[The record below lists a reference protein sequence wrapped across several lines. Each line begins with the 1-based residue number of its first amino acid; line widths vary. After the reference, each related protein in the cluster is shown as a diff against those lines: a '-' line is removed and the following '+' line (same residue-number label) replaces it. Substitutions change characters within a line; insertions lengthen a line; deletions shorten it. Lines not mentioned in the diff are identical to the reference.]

1 MTVGVGRDRGEPGSF
16 FALIAQVEASAL
28 WVNNLFRLGPP
39 PAPWQANLTDG
50 ELVWEFGHG
59 LTPEGA
65 LRAALDAVQ
74 RGGTPVRKQGSAWGL
89 APADRPTAGE
99 LGL

>member
-1 MTVGVGRDRGEPGSF
+1 MSDASLVD
-16 FALIAQVEASAL
+16 LILEAERQGL

-50 ELVWEFGHG
+50 ELVWEFARG

-65 LRAALDAVQ
+65 LQAALAAAG
-74 RGGTPVRKQGSAWGL
+74 RGGIPVRKQALAWGL